1 MLKRDINPSLEELRL
16 YSMPPTPNAEE
27 PSRNIFS
34 AQLRSRTSLES
45 GEVRTRLDRM
55 LSDPNESLLFG
66 SFRRSSSRQR
76 IGLFGR
82 EACFEGGD
90 ISNVDE
96 FIAFDRAKRRNGR
109 DDELISLSD
118 GEVLEEGEDG
128 SFFGRINKRSRFP
141 TLTKQFPEEEEKK
154 IILTEKEPTNTPLE
168 EPQPEPNS
176 PLLEEGQK
184 HSTMEV
190 AQREN
195 DDLNKEW
202 E

>member
-118 GEVLEEGEDG
+118 GEVLEEMPSE
-128 SFFGRINKRSRFP
+128 FRSPVAITLALFP
-141 TLTKQFPEEEEKK
+141 SAEIWTTPCFPDA
-154 IILTEKEPTNTPLE
+154 
-168 EPQPEPNS
+168 
-176 PLLEEGQK
+176 
-184 HSTMEV
+184 V
-190 AQREN
+190 
-195 DDLNKEW
+195 
-202 E
+202 